1 MSHTK
6 KQGVEPGSKPSA
18 KSRKKSAAKET
29 PNAGATAQREPSRAM
44 REAVCEAN
52 IELFERGLARFTFGN
67 ASAVDRELG
76 LIVIK
81 PSGVPYAKLKPKSM
95 VVTDLEGTVIGGSL
109 RPSSDLA
116 THAAL
121 YRAFSS
127 VGAVVHTHSMFATV
141 FAQAQR
147 EIPCLGTTHADY
159 FYGTIPV
166 TFPLSAAEIS
176 KDYELNT
183 GLAIVERFRTLDPST
198 MQAVLVAGHAS
209 FCWGPDMASAVDNAS
224 YLEEVATMAYH
235 TLTLAPEARP
245 LPAPLLD
252 RHFLRKH
259 GTEAYYGQRAR
270 K

>member
-6 KQGVEPGSKPSA
+6 KQGVEPGAKPGTKSGKPKGASA
-18 KSRKKSAAKET
+18 MPTDSAS
-29 PNAGATAQREPSRAM
+29 PPREPSRAM

-95 VVTDLEGTVIGGSL
+95 VVTDLAGAVIGGTL

-121 YRAFSS
+121 YRAFPSI
-127 VGAVVHTHSMFATV
+127 GAVVHTHSMFATV

-159 FYGTIPV
+159 FYGAIPV
-166 TFPLSAAEIS
+166 TAPLSTAEIAT
-176 KDYELNT
+176 DYELNT
-183 GLAIVERFRTLDPST
+183 GVAIVERFRTLDPST

-209 FCWGPDMASAVDNAS
+209 FCWGKDMASAVDNAS

-245 LPAPLLD
+245 LSARLVD

-259 GTEAYYGQRAR
+259 GADAYYGQKSRE
-270 K
+270 

>member
-1 MSHTK
+1 MSHSK
-6 KQGVEPGSKPSA
+6 RQGVEPGAKPRA
-18 KSRKKSAAKET
+18 KSGKPKGANAMPTDSASAH
-29 PNAGATAQREPSRAM
+29 REPSRAM
-44 REAVCEAN
+44 RQAVCKAN

-95 VVTDLEGTVIGGSL
+95 VVTDLDGNVIAGTL

-121 YRAFSS
+121 YRAFPAI
-127 VGAVVHTHSMFATV
+127 GAVVHTHSMFATV

-159 FYGTIPV
+159 FYGAIPV
-166 TFPLSAAEIS
+166 TAPLSAAEIAT
-176 KDYELNT
+176 DYELNT
-183 GLAIVERFRTLDPST
+183 GVAIVDRFRTLDPST

-209 FCWGPDMASAVDNAS
+209 FCWGKDMASAVDNAS

-245 LPAPLLD
+245 LSARLVD

-259 GTEAYYGQRAR
+259 GAEAYYGQKSRE
-270 K
+270 